1 MYAIDSV
8 MLIIRSDNRKIDAGK
23 GLSQSEDYS
32 LNIRFPRGQIDM
44 TAEQARAE
52 LVRMFPGPNFLSL
65 VTVCLHDGARVSV
78 DGFGMPFKN
87 AERPDVEGWI
97 NRDEPIVNG
106 TTLLDLLAQR
116 EFNVVIPMKPSSV
129 EFEWNDARLPPPF
142 SYPYGTRHQW
152 ATKEAYVELLEAAKG
167 KAMFRPAFR

>member
-1 MYAIDSV
+1 MYVIDSV
-8 MLIIRSDNRKIDAGK
+8 MLIIRLDNRKIDAGK
-23 GLSQSEDYS
+23 GISQSEHYS

-44 TAEQARAE
+44 TAEQAGAE
-52 LVRMFPGPNFLSL
+52 LVKMFPGAKFLSL
-65 VTVCLHDGARVSV
+65 ATVRLRDGARVSV

-87 AERPDVEGWI
+87 TERPDVEGWI
-97 NRDEPIVNG
+97 NRNEPIVNG

-116 EFNVVIPMKPSSV
+116 EFNVVIPLKPSAI
-129 EFEWNDARLPPPF
+129 EFEWNDAHLPPPF

-152 ATKEAYVELLEAAKG
+152 ATKEAYTKLFEAAKG